1 MINRRNFIAQSA
13 IGITGATF
21 ANACQT
27 AQNVSVGEPTVL
39 STWNNIK
46 ANEAAWQII
55 SKGGRALDAVENG
68 AKISEADP
76 NDQSVGYGG
85 LPDRNGNVTLD
96 ACIMDEMGNAG
107 SVCYLQ
113 HIKHPI
119 AVARKVMELTPH
131 VLLAGDGA
139 LDFALAQGFQKEN
152 LLTDKSKQ
160 DWEEWLK
167 TANYQPKINVEM
179 HDTIGI
185 VALDQS
191 GNLSGACTT
200 SGLGYKMQGRVGD
213 SPIIGAGLF
222 VDNEVGAAT
231 STGLGEAV
239 LKTLGS
245 FLVVELMRQGAT
257 PQQACEEAVMRI
269 VRKQKNYRDFQVGY
283 LALSKSGEIGAFSI
297 QLGFVYAVTK
307 GGTTQVLDG
316 KAYL

>member
-1 MINRRNFIAQSA
+1 MNRRNFFTQSA
-13 IGITGATF
+13 LGITGVTLAH
-21 ANACQT
+21 ACQT
-27 AQNVSVGEPTVL
+27 VQKVSVGEATVL

-55 SKGGRALDAVENG
+55 SQGGRALDAVESG
-68 AKISEADP
+68 AKVPEADP
-76 NDQSVGYGG
+76 KDQSVGYGG

-167 TANYQPKINVEM
+167 TANYQPKINVEL

-185 VALDQS
+185 IALDQS

-269 VRKQKNYRDFQVGY
+269 IRKQKKYRDFQVGY
-283 LALSKSGEIGAFSI
+283 LALGKSGEIGAFSI
-297 QLGFVYAVTK
+297 QHGFVYAVTK
-307 GGTTQVLDG
+307 NGTTQVLDG
-316 KAYL
+316 KSYL

>member
-200 SGLGYKMQGRVGD
+200 SGLGYKC
-213 SPIIGAGLF
+213 
-222 VDNEVGAAT
+222 
-231 STGLGEAV
+231 
-239 LKTLGS
+239 K
-245 FLVVELMRQGAT
+245 VELAT
-257 PQQACEEAVMRI
+257 R
-269 VRKQKNYRDFQVGY
+269 
-283 LALSKSGEIGAFSI
+283 LS
-297 QLGFVYAVTK
+297 L
-307 GGTTQVLDG
+307 VL
-316 KAYL
+316 AYL